1 MPRGSQPNPALR
13 RLVLFFAAVA
23 TLLWLIAFLPLL
35 HGHSTPLFP
44 GGANFEDVL
53 VYQGRF
59 TVFHTTKF
67 FTSKRFSGFAY
78 PAGSAVIYA
87 ALYSFH
93 DAVRA
98 YLLLA
103 AVSTLAAIAT
113 TFALLKRVSATNLLL
128 PLLLLSFPW
137 IFLLQRANI
146 ELVLWMLVALG
157 LLAYTRGWPYAAA
170 ILFGLA
176 AACKLYPIFLVG
188 LFLRRKQDLP
198 IFLTGIVTFLLAMG
212 ASIAFAGP
220 AFLTAAQGFFTG
232 VDHFQDHYA
241 QTVRSA
247 EINWDHCL
255 FSPVKYWSLG
265 AHASL
270 APLMRPY
277 YLAAGTLALLLFL
290 RIRTMPFLNRA
301 LFLITAMVALPP
313 VSYDYTLVHLYL
325 PALLLLCAFMS
336 TKTPATVFLALTL
349 CFFLF
354 LPLCG
359 LGSIYPLPAGPIQA
373 FFVLALLI
381 TPALQP
387 WPATLARE
395 AATSNTRI

>member
-1 MPRGSQPNPALR
+1 MPRGAAQTNPALR
-13 RLVLFFAAVA
+13 GLVLFFAAAAAV
-23 TLLWLIAFLPLL
+23 LWIIAFLPLL
-35 HGHSTPLFP
+35 SGHPTPLYP
-44 GGANFEDVL
+44 GGPNFEDVL

-59 TVFHTTKF
+59 TVFHTAKF
-67 FTSKRFSGFAY
+67 FTSHKFSGFAY

-103 AVSTLAAIAT
+103 ATCTAGALATA
-113 TFALLKRVSATNLLL
+113 FSLLKRADATSLLA

-146 ELVLWMLVALG
+146 ELVLWLLIALG
-157 LLAYTRGWPYAAA
+157 LLAYTRGWPYVAAV
-170 ILFGLA
+170 LFGLA
-176 AACKLYPIFLVG
+176 AACKLYPIFLTG

-198 IFLTGIVTFLLAMG
+198 VFLTGVITFVVAM
-212 ASIAFAGP
+212 IAAITFAGP
-220 AFLTAAQGFFTG
+220 TFMTAAQGFFTG
-232 VDHFQDHYA
+232 VDHFQAHYA

-255 FSPVKYWSLG
+255 FSPVKFWSVG
-265 AHASL
+265 AKASL
-270 APLMRPY
+270 APLMKPY
-277 YLAAGTLALLLFL
+277 YALAGTLALLLFL
-290 RIRTMPFLNRA
+290 RVRTMPFLNRA
-301 LFLITAMVALPP
+301 LFLTTAMIALPP

-325 PALLLLCAFMS
+325 PALLLLCAALRNE
-336 TKTPATVFLALTL
+336 TPTTVPFALAL

-354 LPLCG
+354 LPLCA
-359 LGSIYPLPAGPIQA
+359 LNTIFPVPAGPIQA

-381 TPALQP
+381 VPALQP
-387 WPATLARE
+387 WQATLAKE
-395 AATSNTRI
+395 ANA